1 MGKLEPP
8 HLIVLT
14 NTLSPSVGFLT
25 LPWDSGYPNSVRR
38 GSSVVM
44 PPGLSPVP
52 PQGSGLQKP
61 LRPPALW
68 PQVLVSTPPP
78 PQGPLPVP
86 TSLFG
91 FITLGGKRETFPF
104 RPSWGRGLPGPLG
117 LAGTLY

>member
-14 NTLSPSVGFLT
+14 NTLSPSGGFLT

-78 PQGPLPVP
+78 PGPSPCSHFLIWVYH
-86 TSLFG
+86 TGRKKRNFSL
-91 FITLGGKRETFPF
+91 
-104 RPSWGRGLPGPLG
+104 
-117 LAGTLY
+117 